1 MLIVKT
7 ICCRCH
13 LLYHIWSLNSTHSC
27 GQTVPWR
34 SRCDNVYQW
43 VYWGPK
49 RWTHFIFCFLEQK
62 SLIYIFKL
70 INLLILWILV
80 FPTKSYYFSLLHF
93 TYTGI
98 YTQCWWNV
106 SKMYID
112 LYMYLYIKPMYIVI
126 NVWTSNSLGIS
137 MAYYIIMCKI
147 PKFDCA
153 CTCSWI
159 TITCQGWWDLYLL

>member
-1 MLIVKT
+1 MSKPFAVDVIYCIIFDLWTVRTPVAKPSPDDLAVIMYTSGSTGVPKGE
-7 ICCRCH
+7 
-13 LLYHIWSLNSTHSC
+13 HILFF
-27 GQTVPWR
+27 V
-34 SRCDNVYQW
+34 
-43 VYWGPK
+43 
-49 RWTHFIFCFLEQK
+49 FCN
-62 SLIYIFKL
+62 IFKL
-70 INLLILWILV
+70 INILILWILV

-112 LYMYLYIKPMYIVI
+112 LYLYIKPMYIVI

>member
-1 MLIVKT
+1 MIT
-7 ICCRCH
+7 I
-13 LLYHIWSLNSTHSC
+13 
-27 GQTVPWR
+27 
-34 SRCDNVYQW
+34 
-43 VYWGPK
+43 
-49 RWTHFIFCFLEQK
+49 
-62 SLIYIFKL
+62 
-70 INLLILWILV
+70 LILWILV

-153 CTCSWI
+153 CTCIGSPSLAKGGEICISSKAKWGVMFSPSVALWKLIPGVLI
-159 TITCQGWWDLYLL
+159 THKNLMSGMAGQCQKIQNLG